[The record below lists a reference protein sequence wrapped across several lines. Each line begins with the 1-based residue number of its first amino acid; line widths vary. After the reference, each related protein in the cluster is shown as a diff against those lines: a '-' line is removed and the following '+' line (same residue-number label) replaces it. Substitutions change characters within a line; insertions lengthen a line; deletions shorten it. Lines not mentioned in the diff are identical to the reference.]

1 MVIDDEPNIQ
11 TLLDILLHSQRY
23 DVILADNGWDGL
35 LLYRQEHPDVIV
47 LDLKMPGL
55 DGVTVLKQIRSADL
69 TQPVIVLT
77 GDSTPQAE
85 RQIRALGVSEFI
97 IKGSSLHLLG
107 RVLQRVLKTAA
118 PASEHIRSLASI

>member
-1 MVIDDEPNIQ
+1 MAKVLVIDDEPNIR

-118 PASEHIRSLASI
+118 PAMAIHR

>member
-1 MVIDDEPNIQ
+1 MAKVLVIDDEPTVR
-11 TLLDILLHSQRY
+11 TLLDILLRSQGY

-55 DGVTVLKQIRSADL
+55 DGVTVLKQIRSVDL

-77 GDSTPQAE
+77 GDTTPQAE
-85 RQIRALGVSEFI
+85 RQVRALGVSEFI

-118 PASEHIRSLASI
+118 PAMAIHR